1 MPDDTTLGRCANC
14 IAPPGQRC
22 PHWISAEDG
31 ILETNDMTHE
41 QRVFVGCS
49 CGAFTARMARYVI
62 GTLDHYTTEI
72 SQGRAEAAANLAAIT
87 KQLEASR
94 RSIIHALTEA
104 TRTASRE
111 AILEQFADALI
122 EHRARQLETRD
133 VRPTNGS

>member
-1 MPDDTTLGRCANC
+1 MSSTHRCENC

-31 ILETNDMTHE
+31 IVETNDQTGE

-49 CGAFTARMARYVI
+49 CGAFQARMARYII
-62 GTLDHYTTEI
+62 GTLDHYTAEI
-72 SQGRAEAAANLAAIT
+72 SKGRAEAASNLAAMS

-94 RSIIHALTEA
+94 RSIVHAITEA

-122 EHRARQLETRD
+122 EHRAR
-133 VRPTNGS
+133 VKGPNGT

>member
-1 MPDDTTLGRCANC
+1 MRPTDDQIAAHRCANC
-14 IAPPGQRC
+14 VAPAGQRC
-22 PHWISAEDG
+22 PHWISADDG
-31 ILETNDMTHE
+31 IIETNDRGE

-49 CGAFTARMARYVI
+49 CGAFQARMARFII

-72 SQGRAEAAANLAAIT
+72 SKGRAESTANLAALA

-94 RSIIHALTEA
+94 KSIVHAISEA

-122 EHRARQLETRD
+122 EHRAR
-133 VRPTNGS
+133 VRGPNGA